1 MMSKRIMEKGPD
13 PRMVYADIID
23 LPHHQ
28 SKTHPH
34 MSLYDRAAQFSSYKA
49 LSGYEDMIAEEARVT
64 DQAIELSEEQK
75 DRLGEKLDLIADAVQ
90 DGETPQIIFTV
101 FEPDERK
108 SGGRYLEISDQVK
121 KVDPVTRT
129 VVLKSTKGISGVN
142 NVISFDRIAGI
153 RGDLVDY
160 LDDVMPS

>member
-1 MMSKRIMEKGPD
+1 M
-13 PRMVYADIID
+13 
-23 LPHHQ
+23 
-28 SKTHPH
+28 
-34 MSLYDRAAQFSSYKA
+34 
-49 LSGYEDMIAEEARVT
+49 
-64 DQAIELSEEQK
+64 
-75 DRLGEKLDLIADAVQ
+75 IADAVQ

-129 VVLKSTKGISGVN
+129 VVLKSTKGISGIN